1 MALNRNYVFERSSR
15 ALRAIRKEAEPRKA
29 HKELLMNKEDKPSR
43 MKYVWPWLGFAALIT
58 AMWAVFAD

>member
-1 MALNRNYVFERSSR
+1 MALNRNYFLNELPEQSR
-15 ALRAIRKEAEPRKA
+15 AIGKRLNHAVANKK
-29 HKELLMNKEDKPSR
+29 LLMNKEDKPNR